1 MQADQMGASMGLEA
15 GPPRFEAPNRMRA
28 PALPRGARP
37 DGTESGLL
45 VLTRA
50 VLRVVVRITARGG
63 VDLQGLENLPAR
75 GPLLICSN
83 HLSNFDPLVYAATIP
98 RVVHALTKEELFRN
112 PLAGAFFS
120 RCNCILVRRGEPDR
134 LAIRGA
140 LAVLRGGGA
149 LIVFPEGHRSVDGR
163 MRAFE
168 LGAGYLAVRSEAQVL
183 PCAIWGTERVL
194 PKGELLPRR
203 GPIAVRLGDTFQTVG
218 KDPAAATAAIR
229 ERVAALLPAG
239 YRPSADCD

>member
-1 MQADQMGASMGLEA
+1 
-15 GPPRFEAPNRMRA
+15 
-28 PALPRGARP
+28 
-37 DGTESGLL
+37 
-45 VLTRA
+45 
-50 VLRVVVRITARGG
+50 
-63 VDLQGLENLPAR
+63 
-75 GPLLICSN
+75 
-83 HLSNFDPLVYAATIP
+83 
-98 RVVHALTKEELFRN
+98 
-112 PLAGAFFS
+112 
-120 RCNCILVRRGEPDR
+120 
-134 LAIRGA
+134 
-140 LAVLRGGGA
+140 
-149 LIVFPEGHRSVDGR
+149 